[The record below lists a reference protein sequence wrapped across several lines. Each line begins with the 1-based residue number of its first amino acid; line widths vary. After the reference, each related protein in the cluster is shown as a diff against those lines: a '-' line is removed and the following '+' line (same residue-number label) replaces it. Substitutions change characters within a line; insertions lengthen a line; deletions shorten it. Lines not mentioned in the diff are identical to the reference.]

1 MNLRPIHLLALL
13 VVLGACDRYDVQR
26 DETLRQQLAGMR
38 SAMTRFRVDQG
49 RDPHSLDELVPKYL
63 RAIPVDPFTQSSTTW
78 RVTTEETVLPS
89 SDFQTGTV
97 AAATSVVIEVRS
109 AAPGADRNGVLYSN
123 Y

>member
-1 MNLRPIHLLALL
+1 MNLRPTVLLALL
-13 VVLGACDRYDVQR
+13 LVLGACDRYDVQR
-26 DETLRQQLAGMR
+26 DETLRQQLAALRG
-38 SAMTRFRVDQG
+38 AMARFRAENG

-63 RAIPVDPFTQSSTTW
+63 RAIPVDPFTQSNTTW
-78 RVTTEETVLPS
+78 RVATEETVLPS

-97 AAATSVVIEVRS
+97 AAAASVVIEVHS